1 VPDSLPAAL
10 FQHAALRPEE
20 PWLFSRQGW
29 DWPWLPFRTVAGR
42 VAAWSAEL
50 AGLPAGC
57 RAAFAAWPGPQS
69 IALDLALQAAG
80 LLSIPLKASNSAF
93 ADALASRDAE
103 IWIEPAGSEPRE
115 LPAGLPRL
123 ALSAWTE
130 EGPSGLGGAGPP
142 ASPYLHLP
150 PGGVVLD
157 GGRQLAAADLVV
169 AAAALEALLAPQPR
183 ARHWLRW
190 VPRTGD
196 WLREAPEGAGPQ
208 DQTEPAP
215 RARRGREILVSF
227 RPLGDP
233 AERQLLAWATW
244 TGAALLLEADRS
256 AGPASA
262 VWARPTL
269 FHGDPEDVAVLRRA
283 ADRRHLF
290 RPRLPFGRLHTI
302 LVDGD
307 LPAGDRAFWEGRG
320 VRLVAILPI

>member
-1 VPDSLPAAL
+1 VNSVNSLPAAL
-10 FQHAALRPEE
+10 FHHAALRPEE

-93 ADALASRDAE
+93 AAALVSRNAE
-103 IWIEPAGSEPRE
+103 AWIEPAGSEPRE
-115 LPAGLPRL
+115 LPDGLPRL

-130 EGPSGLGGAGPP
+130 EGPSGLGSAGPP
-142 ASPYLHLP
+142 AAPFLRLP
-150 PGGVVLD
+150 SGGVVLE

-169 AAAALEALLAPQPR
+169 AAVALEALLAPP
-183 ARHWLRW
+183 
-190 VPRTGD
+190 
-196 WLREAPEGAGPQ
+196 PE
-208 DQTEPAP
+208 
-215 RARRGREILVSF
+215 ARRGREILVSF

-290 RPRLPFGRLHTI
+290 RPRLPFGRLHSI
-302 LVDGD
+302 LVDGH

-320 VRLVAILPI
+320 VRLLAIPAI